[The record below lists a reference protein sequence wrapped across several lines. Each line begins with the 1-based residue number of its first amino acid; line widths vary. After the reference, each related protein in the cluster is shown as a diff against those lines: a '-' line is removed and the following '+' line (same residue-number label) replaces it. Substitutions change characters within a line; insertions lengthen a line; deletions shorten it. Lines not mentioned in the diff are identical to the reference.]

1 MHVCDQ
7 GNIEVIDRLLSV
19 NADVNLSAGVS
30 FSAAKIACANKNAQI
45 IRMLLEAKLDL
56 ENEGNLI
63 VFAESDE
70 IRDILRGKSL
80 LIFFSLSLDL

>member
-19 NADVNLSAGVS
+19 SADVNLSAGVS
-30 FSAAKIACANKNAQI
+30 SSAAKIACANKNAQI
-45 IRMLLEAKLDL
+45 VRMLLEAKLDL

-70 IRDILRGKSL
+70 IRDMIRGKFL
-80 LIFFSLSLDL
+80 QPFSSLDL